1 MEERLEV
8 EDDHKNGTLLQI
20 SGNRRR
26 SIKTQSTEN
35 QKGWL
40 QTQNPSRERTS
51 PDYEDFLQ
59 QLVLSG
65 MTPSQVKAVLTA
77 KGIPYSEIVMDRV
90 AERISNKLKE
100 YKNRELPHDLLAL
113 YIDVKIV
120 KVRINE
126 SIMERAIYIAI
137 GVDLEG
143 NKFVLDYEVRDRED
157 LDGWKSFLGGLVS
170 RGVSRVDVIVSDDFS
185 GLDRVVSTLFPSSQ
199 HQLCITHMVRNLMRV
214 LPDKEKEE
222 LMIRVRDLKSSR
234 NVEEGRK
241 AISSLSQLVQPFS
254 PARAKRLLDAAD
266 KYCAFLNFPR
276 EVRHYLYTNN
286 TSESFNSTLARF
298 EEELGGYFPS
308 LRSLEVYLYVS
319 IHGSNSRW
327 KFRPMWVI
335 RHYSY
340 HLKQLHASRFQVS
353 LDEDF

>member
-1 MEERLEV
+1 MLSFE
-8 EDDHKNGTLLQI
+8 LL
-20 SGNRRR
+20 
-26 SIKTQSTEN
+26 SINLYIDLLNYLHLGCS
-35 QKGWL
+35 L
-40 QTQNPSRERTS
+40 
-51 PDYEDFLQ
+51 
-59 QLVLSG
+59 
-65 MTPSQVKAVLTA
+65 KAVLAA
-77 KGIPYSEIVMDRV
+77 KGIPYSEIVMNRV

-100 YKNRELPHDLLAL
+100 YKSRELPHDLLAL

-120 KVRINE
+120 KVRISE

-241 AISSLSQLVQPFS
+241 AILSLSQLVQPFS
-254 PARAKRLLDAAD
+254 PARAKRLLDSAD
-266 KYCAFLNFPR
+266 KYCPFLNFPG

-286 TSESFNSTLARF
+286 TSESFNSTPARF

-319 IHGSNSRW
+319 IH
-327 KFRPMWVI
+327 
-335 RHYSY
+335 
-340 HLKQLHASRFQVS
+340 
-353 LDEDF
+353 E

>member
-1 MEERLEV
+1 
-8 EDDHKNGTLLQI
+8 
-20 SGNRRR
+20 
-26 SIKTQSTEN
+26 
-35 QKGWL
+35 
-40 QTQNPSRERTS
+40 
-51 PDYEDFLQ
+51 
-59 QLVLSG
+59 
-65 MTPSQVKAVLTA
+65 
-77 KGIPYSEIVMDRV
+77 MDRV

-214 LPDKEKEE
+214 LQERGGGKEGHIVPQPTCPT
-222 LMIRVRDLKSSR
+222 LFSSP
-234 NVEEGRK
+234 
-241 AISSLSQLVQPFS
+241 SQ
-254 PARAKRLLDAAD
+254 
-266 KYCAFLNFPR
+266 
-276 EVRHYLYTNN
+276 E
-286 TSESFNSTLARF
+286 
-298 EEELGGYFPS
+298 
-308 LRSLEVYLYVS
+308 
-319 IHGSNSRW
+319 
-327 KFRPMWVI
+327 
-335 RHYSY
+335 
-340 HLKQLHASRFQVS
+340 ASRRC
-353 LDEDF
+353 

>member
-1 MEERLEV
+1 ML
-8 EDDHKNGTLLQI
+8 
-20 SGNRRR
+20 
-26 SIKTQSTEN
+26 
-35 QKGWL
+35 
-40 QTQNPSRERTS
+40 
-51 PDYEDFLQ
+51 
-59 QLVLSG
+59 
-65 MTPSQVKAVLTA
+65 AA

-185 GLDRVVSTLFPSSQ
+185 GLDRVVFTLFPSSQ

-214 LPDKEKEE
+214 LQE
-222 LMIRVRDLKSSR
+222 RG
-234 NVEEGRK
+234 GRK
-241 AISSLSQLVQPFS
+241 EDYIVPQPTCPTLFSSPSQ
-254 PARAKRLLDAAD
+254 
-266 KYCAFLNFPR
+266 
-276 EVRHYLYTNN
+276 E
-286 TSESFNSTLARF
+286 
-298 EEELGGYFPS
+298 
-308 LRSLEVYLYVS
+308 
-319 IHGSNSRW
+319 
-327 KFRPMWVI
+327 
-335 RHYSY
+335 
-340 HLKQLHASRFQVS
+340 ASRRC
-353 LDEDF
+353 